1 MEAMQKDILLERL
14 KNYNK
19 RGSAAGELIESKR
32 KGLLKGQAEHE
43 TDNKVI
49 VQNDQIHFKCLHYSV
64 SESNG
69 YVEITIEKKIPN
81 LEITVGV
88 RTVADT
94 ATSPKDYTDI
104 EEIINFT
111 KKDYEKKIKV
121 PIVDDEEWNPDL
133 EFFVELFDPNKPEG

>member
-1 MEAMQKDILLERL
+1 MQKDILLERL